1 MSALLSDPASVT
13 FSDVA
18 AYFWEAEWDILGEWQ
33 KELYKKVINEI
44 HGILM
49 SQGYSIVNPDVIFKI
64 KKEDTKYFTEHCEWE
79 EKENSNDA
87 TISSSIVKPDILI
100 RFKEDGLKTELQE
113 SEEGGKPMIPGA
125 REELHGAGSQ
135 GHRSQCTAEV
145 LKMEEPHDNNQLEGG
160 EEDTDTKNSK
170 GRSPTSIH
178 PQSCRTQREMSA
190 PACDQASVT
199 FRDVAAYFWEAEW
212 DLLGERQKELYKK
225 VIKEIHG
232 VLMSR
237 GYSILN
243 PGAIFKIKKE
253 NEKYFTQPC
262 EREGKETMKDPPI
275 SLPIVT
281 SVFSLSVKQ
290 EEDLPFMDPPES
302 EIPPPVTGLPI
313 VTSVFSLSVKQKEDL
328 PFMDPPELETAQE
341 IPAPVTG
348 LPIVTSVFS
357 LSVKQEEDLPFMDPP
372 ESERT
377 EEIPPPVTGSRCYK
391 SDSPVEI
398 LKTEEFPT
406 GDQLQ
411 GGDEDTES
419 SIQCYNPDPTT
430 ESSKTE
436 EPAVGV
442 QLEGGEEATATNGGC
457 LDERNCRTPMLLCLI
472 SLKRSGGTLL
482 HTIPQQIK
490 PCLQQHRVIH
500 TRQKPF
506 KCSACDKS
514 FDRIGHLQ
522 QHEMIHMGKKPYK
535 CSKCG
540 KTCSQKGH
548 LRLHEMTHMRQKP
561 FKCSE
566 CDKCFSQ
573 IGNLQRHE
581 MTHGRKTFKCF
592 ECDKC
597 FSRKDYL
604 KQHEMIHTG
613 QKPFKCSQ
621 CDKSFVKK
629 SRLRNHEKFHTGEN
643 YNK

>member
-377 EEIPPPVTGSRCYK
+377 EEIPPPVTG
-391 SDSPVEI
+391 
-398 LKTEEFPT
+398 
-406 GDQLQ
+406 
-411 GGDEDTES
+411 
-419 SIQCYNPDPTT
+419 IQCYNPDPTT

>member
-419 SIQCYNPDPTT
+419 S
-430 ESSKTE
+430 
-436 EPAVGV
+436 
-442 QLEGGEEATATNGGC
+442 C